1 MARAHA
7 EREGVT
13 MKNILV
19 AADGSEPAMRALAM
33 GADLAVRYG
42 ATLHLVHVALR
53 PMVVSEG
60 LKEFARAERVD
71 LRVAVEMSAEGQSLV
86 AAGQA
91 TAIARGVHAPKT
103 SVLPATPPN
112 ASWSTRTSRRSIS
125 SSWAAGASARSAAC

>member
-1 MARAHA
+1 
-7 EREGVT
+7 

>member
-1 MARAHA
+1 
-7 EREGVT
+7 
-13 MKNILV
+13 
-19 AADGSEPAMRALAM
+19 MRALAM

-42 ATLHLVHVALR
+42 ATRHLVHVALR

-112 ASWSTRTSRRSIS
+112 ASCSTRTSRRSIS